1 MKTEAATGAET
12 PDFGQLRTVGEL
24 IEAYNDM
31 VPEAQEHGMVTEA
44 VTEFQSVEYGQ
55 TACAR
60 LHDLIVQSRQRRAR
74 AEARAKASTNQ
85 NTDTDKTSASATAP
99 AEPVKKAATT
109 KKASGTSKGRKAAP
123 KKETKKMA
131 TSTKAKAKKASAK
144 KSVKKAASAKANG
157 GERVRLADDAKI
169 TVISKENPYRE
180 GSAVYDRV
188 KNALASNGRTVG
200 TFVEKGGRRSTLLRL
215 IEQKLIRVGA

>member
-12 PDFGQLRTVGEL
+12 PDFGQLRTTGEL

-31 VPEAQEHGMVTEA
+31 VPEAREHGMVTEA

-60 LHDLIVQSRQRRAR
+60 LHDLIVQSRRRRAR
-74 AEARAKASTNQ
+74 AEAREKAKTSTNP
-85 NTDTDKTSASATAP
+85 NADADKTSASETAP
-99 AEPVKKAATT
+99 AEPAKKAATT
-109 KKASGTSKGRKAAP
+109 RKASGTT
-123 KKETKKMA
+123 KKETRKMA
-131 TSTKAKAKKASAK
+131 TPTKAKKASAK
-144 KSVKKAASAKANG
+144 KSVKKAASAKASG

-180 GSAVYDRV
+180 GSAVHDRV